1 MTATLLHL
9 HRALNDRAAHIT
21 QAEQHSQ
28 PITNAARLFCLRRH
42 IRNAAKRAGRT
53 DLEKPLEQ
61 RAMELIHAGASTA
74 MAAAR
79 VIREN
84 LPRTTPRRHA

>member
-9 HRALNDRAAHIT
+9 HPALNTRAAHIT
-21 QAEQHSQ
+21 QAEQPGQ

-61 RAMELIHAGASTA
+61 RALALIAAGASTA
-74 MAAAR
+74 MAASR

-84 LPRTTPRRHA
+84 LPRNPPRRTS